1 LGSFR
6 RVIEAPFKGF
16 GYHRP
21 LALRKPIY
29 RECVRNVN
37 VVVVGA
43 GFAGLA
49 AALDL
54 HDAGLSVTVLEARER
69 VGGRVLSFE
78 LENGEIAELGAEW
91 IMPDDDAL
99 QATIDR
105 LGLTASEAGIDYLRR
120 EPRGRAAVAMA
131 ELDAFLEAADAHL
144 AASPADRSSMGAML
158 DAVPGD
164 DRARAVAKAR
174 LQGTFASDL
183 DRVAWRAGW
192 HAGRLSAEPARYRR
206 MAEGNGSIAEAIARL
221 LPDVRLGLRATSL
234 ADRHGRVEVLA
245 GDDRVEA
252 EAVVV
257 AVPVPLVT
265 ELAFDPPLPPEQREA
280 FEGLPMGVASK
291 LAVSLGGEPERRAI
305 QCADLPF
312 WFWVADGADRRPRRV
327 VGSFAGSE
335 LPQEELETGSGDP
348 TTWLA
353 SILELAPELR
363 PEGTAVMKV
372 WADDPCS
379 RGAYTAW
386 DHPSLSRR
394 PLFERMHGAVAF
406 AGEHTAGDHSGTME
420 GALRS
425 GKRAAAQVL
434 ELLGRG

>member
-1 LGSFR
+1 
-6 RVIEAPFKGF
+6 
-16 GYHRP
+16 
-21 LALRKPIY
+21 
-29 RECVRNVN
+29 VRNVN

-69 VGGRVLSFE
+69 VGGRVLSVE

-91 IMPDDDAL
+91 IMPDDDVL
-99 QATIDR
+99 RATIDR

-120 EPRGRAAVAMA
+120 EPRGPAAVPMA

-144 AASPADRSSMGAML
+144 SASPADRSSMGAML

-164 DRARAVAKAR
+164 YRARAVARAR

-192 HAGRLSAEPARYRR
+192 HAGRLSAEPAIYRR
-206 MAEGNGSIAEAIARL
+206 MAEGNGSIAEAIARM
-221 LPDVRLGLRATSL
+221 LPDVRLGLRARGL
-234 ADRHGRVEVLA
+234 ADRRGRVEVLA
-245 GDDRVEA
+245 GGDRVEA

-257 AVPVPLVT
+257 AVPVRLVT
-265 ELAFDPPLPPEQREA
+265 ELAFDPPLPPQQREA

-291 LAVSLGGEPERRAI
+291 LAVPHTGEPERCAI

-327 VGSFAGSE
+327 VSSFAGSE
-335 LPQEELETGSGDP
+335 LAQEGLATGSGDP
-348 TTWLA
+348 TKWLRR
-353 SILELAPELR
+353 IVELAPELR
-363 PEGTAVMKV
+363 PDGSAVMKA
-372 WADDPCS
+372 WADDPWS

-394 PLFERMHGAVAF
+394 PQFERMHGAVAF

>member
-1 LGSFR
+1 
-6 RVIEAPFKGF
+6 
-16 GYHRP
+16 
-21 LALRKPIY
+21 
-29 RECVRNVN
+29 VRNVN

-49 AALDL
+49 AALDV

-69 VGGRVLSFE
+69 VGGRVLSIE

-91 IMPDDDAL
+91 IMPDDEVL

-120 EPRGRAAVAMA
+120 EPRGLAAVPMA

-144 AASPADRSSMGAML
+144 AASAAEGSSMGAML
-158 DAVPGD
+158 DGVPGD

-192 HAGRLSAEPARYRR
+192 HAGRLAAEPAVYRR
-206 MAEGNGSIAEAIARL
+206 MERGNGSIADAAAEL
-221 LPDVRLGLRATSL
+221 LPDVRLGVRATSV
-234 ADRHGRVEVLA
+234 ADRCGRVEIGA
-245 GDDRVEA
+245 GGDVIEA
-252 EAVVV
+252 DAVVV
-257 AVPVPLVT
+257 AVPVRLVT
-265 ELAFDPPLPPEQREA
+265 ELRYDPPLPPELREA

-291 LAVSLGGEPERRAI
+291 LAVPLEGEPERCAI
-305 QCADLPF
+305 QCSDLPF
-312 WFWVADGADRRPRRV
+312 WFWVADGADGRPRRV
-327 VGSFAGSE
+327 VTSFAGSE
-335 LPQEELETGSGDP
+335 LPQEGLETGSGDP
-348 TTWLA
+348 ATWLRK
-353 SILELAPELR
+353 IVDLAPELR
-363 PEGTAVMKV
+363 PDGTPAMKL

-386 DHPSLSRR
+386 DHPSLSRQ
-394 PLFERMHGAVAF
+394 PQFERMHGAIAF

-425 GKRAAAQVL
+425 GRRAAAQVL
-434 ELLGRG
+434 ERLGSV

>member
-1 LGSFR
+1 
-6 RVIEAPFKGF
+6 
-16 GYHRP
+16 
-21 LALRKPIY
+21 
-29 RECVRNVN
+29 VRNGVD
-37 VVVVGA
+37 VAVVGA

-49 AALDL
+49 AALDVY
-54 HDAGLSVTVLEARER
+54 DAGLSVTVLEARER
-69 VGGRVLSFE
+69 VGGRVLSVE

-91 IMPDDDAL
+91 IMPDDDVL
-99 QATIDR
+99 SATIDR

-120 EPRGRAAVAMA
+120 EPRGRAAVPMA

-144 AASPADRSSMGAML
+144 AALAEDRSSMGAML

-164 DRARAVAKAR
+164 DRARVVAKAR

-192 HAGRLSAEPARYRR
+192 HAGRLSAEPAVYRR
-206 MAEGNGSIAEAIARL
+206 MAGGNGSIADAIAGL
-221 LPDVRLGLRATSL
+221 LPDVRLGVRATSL
-234 ADRHGRVEVLA
+234 AEREGRVEVLA
-245 GDDRVEA
+245 GDARMVEA
-252 EAVVV
+252 EAVVI
-257 AVPVPLVT
+257 AVPVRLVT

-280 FEGLPMGVASK
+280 FEALPMGVASK
-291 LAVSLGGEPERRAI
+291 FAVPLEGEPERCAI

-312 WFWVADGADRRPRRV
+312 WFWVADGADGRARRV
-327 VGSFAGSE
+327 VTSFAGSE
-335 LPQEELETGSGDP
+335 LPQEGLATGSGDP
-348 TTWLA
+348 TTWLRR
-353 SILELAPELR
+353 IVELAPELR
-363 PEGTAVMKV
+363 PNGTPVIKV

-379 RGAYTAW
+379 LGAYTAW

-394 PLFERMHGAVAF
+394 PQFERMHGAVAF

-425 GKRAAAQVL
+425 GRRAAAQVL

>member
-1 LGSFR
+1 
-6 RVIEAPFKGF
+6 
-16 GYHRP
+16 
-21 LALRKPIY
+21 
-29 RECVRNVN
+29 VRNVN

-69 VGGRVLSFE
+69 VGGRVLSIE

-91 IMPDDDAL
+91 IMPDDDVL
-99 QATIDR
+99 RATIDR

-120 EPRGRAAVAMA
+120 EPRGRAAVPMA
-131 ELDAFLEAADAHL
+131 ELDAFLEAADARL
-144 AASPADRSSMGAML
+144 AASAADESSMGAML

-164 DRARAVAKAR
+164 DRARAVARAR

-192 HAGRLSAEPARYRR
+192 HAGRLAAEPAVYHRIER
-206 MAEGNGSIAEAIARL
+206 GNGSIADAAAEL
-221 LPDVRLGLRATSL
+221 LPDVRLGVRATSV
-234 ADRHGRVEVLA
+234 AERRGRVEIGTG
-245 GDDRVEA
+245 GDVIEA
-252 EAVVV
+252 DAVVV
-257 AVPVPLVT
+257 AVPVRLAT
-265 ELAFDPPLPPEQREA
+265 ELRYDPPLPPEQREA

-291 LAVSLGGEPERRAI
+291 LAVPLEGEPERCAI

-312 WFWVADGADRRPRRV
+312 WFWVADGADGRPRRV
-327 VGSFAGSE
+327 VTSFAGSE
-335 LPQEELETGSGDP
+335 LPQEGLATGSGDP
-348 TTWLA
+348 TTWLRR
-353 SILELAPELR
+353 IVELAPELR
-363 PEGTAVMKV
+363 PDGTAVMKV
-372 WADDPCS
+372 WAADPCS

-434 ELLGRG
+434 ELLGD

>member
-1 LGSFR
+1 
-6 RVIEAPFKGF
+6 VAD
-16 GYHRP
+16 
-21 LALRKPIY
+21 
-29 RECVRNVN
+29 

-54 HDAGLSVTVLEARER
+54 HDAGASVVVLEARER
-69 VGGRVLSFE
+69 VGGRVLSVE
-78 LENGEIAELGAEW
+78 LENGELAELGAEW
-91 IMPDDDAL
+91 IMPEDDVL

-105 LGLTASEAGIDYLRR
+105 LRLEASVAGIDYLRR
-120 EPRGRAAVAMA
+120 EPRGRGAVPVA

-144 AASPADRSSMGAML
+144 AASDADGSSMGAML

-192 HAGRLSAEPARYRR
+192 HSGRLAAEPAVYRR
-206 MAEGNGSIAEAIARL
+206 MARGNSSIADAIAGR
-221 LPDVRLGLRATSL
+221 LPDVRLGVRATGV
-234 ADRHGRVEVLA
+234 AERGGRVEVET
-245 GDDRVEA
+245 GDDRIEA
-252 EAVVV
+252 DAAVV
-257 AVPVPLVT
+257 AVPVRLVT
-265 ELAFDPPLPPEQREA
+265 ELAFDPPLQPEQREA
-280 FEGLPMGVASK
+280 FEGLRMGVASK
-291 LAVSLGGEPERRAI
+291 VAVPLGGEPERCAI

-312 WFWVADGADRRPRRV
+312 WFWVADGADGRPRRV
-327 VGSFAGSE
+327 VTSFAGSE
-335 LPQEELETGSGDP
+335 LPQEPLATASGDP
-348 TTWLA
+348 AAWVRRI
-353 SILELAPELR
+353 SDLAPELR
-363 PEGTAVMKV
+363 PDGTAVMKV
-372 WADDPCS
+372 WADDPLA

-386 DHPSLSRR
+386 DHPSLARR
-394 PLFERMHGAVAF
+394 PLFERPHGAVAF

-425 GKRAAAQVL
+425 GRRAAEQVL

>member
-1 LGSFR
+1 M
-6 RVIEAPFKGF
+6 
-16 GYHRP
+16 
-21 LALRKPIY
+21 
-29 RECVRNVN
+29 RNVN

-69 VGGRVLSFE
+69 VGGRVLSIE

-91 IMPDDDAL
+91 IMPDDDVL
-99 QATIDR
+99 RATIDR

-120 EPRGRAAVAMA
+120 EPRGRAAVPMA
-131 ELDAFLEAADAHL
+131 ELDAFLEAADARL
-144 AASPADRSSMGAML
+144 AASAADESSMGAML

-164 DRARAVAKAR
+164 DRARAVARAR

-192 HAGRLSAEPARYRR
+192 HAGRLAAEPAVYHRIER
-206 MAEGNGSIAEAIARL
+206 GNGSIADAAAEL
-221 LPDVRLGLRATSL
+221 LPDVRLGVRATSV
-234 ADRHGRVEVLA
+234 AERRGRVEIGTG
-245 GDDRVEA
+245 GDVIEA
-252 EAVVV
+252 DAVVV
-257 AVPVPLVT
+257 AVPVRLAT
-265 ELAFDPPLPPEQREA
+265 ELRYDPPLPPEQREA

-291 LAVSLGGEPERRAI
+291 LAVPLEGEPERCAI

-312 WFWVADGADRRPRRV
+312 WFWVADGADGRPRRV
-327 VGSFAGSE
+327 VTSFAGSE
-335 LPQEELETGSGDP
+335 LPQEGLATGSGDP
-348 TTWLA
+348 TTWLRR
-353 SILELAPELR
+353 IVELAPELR
-363 PEGTAVMKV
+363 PDGTAVMKV
-372 WADDPCS
+372 WAADPCS

-434 ELLGRG
+434 ELLGD

>member
-1 LGSFR
+1 
-6 RVIEAPFKGF
+6 
-16 GYHRP
+16 
-21 LALRKPIY
+21 
-29 RECVRNVN
+29 VRNGD

-54 HDAGLSVTVLEARER
+54 HDAGVSVVVLEARDR
-69 VGGRVLSFE
+69 VGGRVHSVE
-78 LENGEIAELGAEW
+78 LDNGEIAELGGEW
-91 IMPDDDAL
+91 IMRDDEVL

-105 LGLTASEAGIDYLRR
+105 LGLTASVAGIDYLRR
-120 EPRGRAAVAMA
+120 EPRGRAAVPMA

-144 AASPADRSSMGAML
+144 AASEATASSMGAML
-158 DAVPGD
+158 DAVLGD

-183 DRVAWRAGW
+183 DHVAWRAGW
-192 HAGRLSAEPARYRR
+192 HAGRLAAEPAVYRR
-206 MAEGNGSIAEAIARL
+206 MARGNGSIAEAVAGL
-221 LPDVRLGLRATSL
+221 LPDVRLGVRATGV
-234 ADRHGRVEVLA
+234 AGRGGRVEVEA
-245 GDDRVEA
+245 GDDRIRA
-252 EAVVV
+252 DAAVV
-257 AVPVPLVT
+257 AVPVRLVT
-265 ELAFDPPLPPEQREA
+265 ELACDPPLSPEQREA
-280 FEGLPMGVASK
+280 FEGLRMGVASK
-291 LAVSLGGEPERRAI
+291 VAIPLGGEPERCAI

-312 WFWVADGADRRPRRV
+312 WFWVADGDDGRPRRV
-327 VGSFAGSE
+327 VTSFAGSE
-335 LPQEELETGSGDP
+335 LPQGPLATASGDP
-348 TTWLA
+348 TAWVRRI
-353 SILELAPELR
+353 SDLAPELR

-372 WADDPCS
+372 WADDPLA

-394 PLFERMHGAVAF
+394 PLFERPHGAVVF

-425 GKRAAAQVL
+425 GRRASTQVL